1 MRALIS
7 VTDKTGVVDF
17 SRELENLGY
26 EIISTGNTYKTLIEN
41 GVSAVTIDSELNFQR
56 FWMVE

>member
-41 GVSAVTIDSELNFQR
+41 GVSAVTIDSVTKFPEI
-56 FWMVE
+56 